1 MLELARMWVLRN
13 KNNTAFD
20 DELTDLIA
28 ACKADLRKHGVVKIS
43 DDDPL
48 IKQAVKLYCK
58 AFIAFLVAFGIAA
71 AVPEITLAVSLSL
84 CGDYLE
90 G

>member
-1 MLELARMWVLRN
+1 MLELARVWVLRN

-43 DDDPL
+43 ESDPL
-48 IKQAVKLYCK
+48 IKQAVKMYCK
-58 AFIAFLVAFGIAA
+58 ANFGYGGSDADKFQKSY
-71 AVPEITLAVSLSL
+71 ESLANSLSL

-90 G
+90 D

>member
-1 MLELARMWVLRN
+1 MLELARGWVLRN
-13 KNNTAFD
+13 SSNTAFD
-20 DELTDLIA
+20 GELSDLID
-28 ACKADLRKHGVVKIS
+28 ACKSDLRHRGVVKIS

-58 AFIAFLVAFGIAA
+58 GNFGYGGSDA
-71 AVPEITLAVSLSL
+71 EGYQKSYESLAVSLSL

-90 G
+90 D

>member
-1 MLELARMWVLRN
+1 MLELARVWVLRN

-28 ACKADLRKHGVVKIS
+28 ACKADLRKRGVVKIS

-58 AFIAFLVAFGIAA
+58 AQFGYGDDGDKYAKA
-71 AVPEITLAVSLSL
+71 YEYLKCALALS
-84 CGDYLE
+84 GDYNH
-90 G
+90 

>member
-1 MLELARMWVLRN
+1 MLELARVWVLRN

-28 ACKADLRKHGVVKIS
+28 ACKADLRKRGVVKTS

-58 AFIAFLVAFGIAA
+58 GNFGYSGSDA
-71 AVPEITLAVSLSL
+71 ERYQKSYESLAVSLSL